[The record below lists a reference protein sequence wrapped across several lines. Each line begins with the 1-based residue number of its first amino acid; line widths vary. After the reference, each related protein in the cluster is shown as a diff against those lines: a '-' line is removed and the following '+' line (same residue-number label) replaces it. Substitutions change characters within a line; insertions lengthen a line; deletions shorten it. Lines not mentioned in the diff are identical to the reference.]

1 MNIKKITKEVIVNKA
16 LSKKVLNKITTTSKD
31 DWKNYYKNLNSSIN
45 SVVHDITKKN
55 IHCNARESYKDAFFY
70 KIH

>member
-1 MNIKKITKEVIVNKA
+1 MNVKKITNEVTVNKV
-16 LSKKVLNKITTTSKD
+16 LPQNVLNKIATTSKD

-55 IHCNARESYKDAFFY
+55 IHCNVKR
-70 KIH
+70 IL

>member
-1 MNIKKITKEVIVNKA
+1 MNVKKITNEVKIDKVLPRKIVNKI
-16 LSKKVLNKITTTSKD
+16 KTINKD

-55 IHCNARESYKDAFFY
+55 IHCNAKG
-70 KIH
+70 IL